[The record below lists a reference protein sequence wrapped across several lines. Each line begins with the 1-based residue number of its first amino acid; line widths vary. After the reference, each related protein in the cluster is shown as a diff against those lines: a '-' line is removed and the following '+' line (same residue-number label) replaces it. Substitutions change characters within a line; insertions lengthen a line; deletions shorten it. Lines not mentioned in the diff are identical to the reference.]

1 MPEISII
8 VPVYNAE
15 KYLGHCI
22 ESILAQTFTD
32 FELLLI
38 NDGSSDS
45 SGLICDEYAR
55 KDQRVKVYHKKNGGV
70 STARNLGLEKS
81 RGKYIT
87 FSDSDDFL
95 FNTAFQTYIDAFSK
109 DSNIDVVKTGYYQEY
124 ANGNPPQKFSS
135 TRDVILEKRSDF
147 LSFLMF
153 DKSNYNGFLW
163 NECLRKEIVDK
174 HRFDES
180 INWCEDHI
188 FSYSCFYDARKI
200 YISKSLAYRYQ
211 IRSNKSLSNT
221 SDAFVMLRAMELLYR
236 TRKDLLYVEDTE
248 LISKLNKSLW
258 GGYGDVLRL
267 ILKSDYSYTDRLLLK
282 RMAPHKDVLEKKSLY
297 MLFFH
302 MPLWAGEKLLIIR
315 QIFSNI
321 KSKLLRCL

>member
-15 KYLGHCI
+15 KYLRHCI

-45 SGLICDEYAR
+45 SELICDEYAR
-55 KDQRVKVYHKKNGGV
+55 IDKRVKVYHKKNGGV

-87 FSDSDDFL
+87 FSDSDDL
-95 FNTAFQTYIDAFSK
+95 LVNTAFQTYIDAFSN
-109 DSNIDVVKTGYYQEY
+109 DCNIDVVKTGYYQEP
-124 ANGNPPQKFSS
+124 ANGNPPQQFSS
-135 TRDVILEKRSDF
+135 KHDVILDNKSDF

-153 DKSNYNGFLW
+153 DESNYNGFLW
-163 NECLRKEIVDK
+163 NECLRKEIVEK

-188 FSYSCFYDARKI
+188 FSFTCFYNARKI
-200 YISKSLAYRYQ
+200 YISKSITYRYQ
-211 IRSNKSLSNT
+211 IRANNSLSKT
-221 SDAFVMLRAMELLYR
+221 SDAFVMLRAMDLLYNK
-236 TRKDLLYVEDTE
+236 RKDLLETEDSE
-248 LISKLNKSLW
+248 LISKLNKSLQSSF
-258 GGYGDVLRL
+258 GFVLQL
-267 ILKSDYSYTDRLLLK
+267 ILKSDYSYADRLRLK
-282 RMAPHKDVLEKKSLY
+282 GMAPHKDVLVKAPLY
-297 MLFFH
+297 LFFFH
-302 MPLWAGEKLLIIR
+302 MPLWMGEKLLYIR
-315 QIFSNI
+315 QILSNI
-321 KSKLLRCL
+321 KSKLF